1 VIRVND
7 WIDGILIGIV
17 LTSFVLVGASR
28 LGTCIRIVALQ
39 GVLLG
44 LLTVS
49 APGSAASLHAPLL
62 ALAIALLKGVAF
74 PSLLSRAVRDADVRR
89 EVEPFVGYRASLLVA
104 TLSLALSLW
113 LGARL
118 PRPNPATSALVV
130 PVAFFTILVGLFI
143 VTSRK
148 KALTQVL
155 GYLVLENGIY
165 AFGVGVVEGT
175 PMLVE
180 LGVLLDLLVAV
191 FVMGIAVFHIR
202 REFNH
207 IDTDRLTA
215 LSDWSR

>member
-1 VIRVND
+1 MND
-7 WIDGILIGIV
+7 WGDAVLVSIV

-28 LGTCIRIVALQ
+28 LGTCIRLVALQ

-44 LLTVS
+44 LFTLP
-49 APGSAASLHAPLL
+49 APGSPPSLRAPALALSIAALKGIVFPWLL
-62 ALAIALLKGVAF
+62 A
-74 PSLLSRAVRDADVRR
+74 RAVRDADVPR
-89 EVEPFVGYRASLLVA
+89 EVEPFVGHRLSLLLLTAV
-104 TLSLALSLW
+104 LAVSLW

-118 PRPNPATSALVV
+118 PRLDPDVSALVV

-143 VTSRK
+143 IVSRK

-155 GYLVLENGIY
+155 GYLVLENGIFC
-165 AFGVGVVEGT
+165 FGVGTVEDT

-191 FVMGIAVFHIR
+191 FVMGITVFHIR
-202 REFNH
+202 REFDH

-215 LSDWSR
+215 LSDWVR